1 MEFSKAANPDI
12 SETLSSELLE
22 EFIVELA
29 LEFERLYGLTVD
41 RSCIV
46 DLDSSTDTKF
56 SRHFI
61 VHLPNQALFEDAA
74 AAGRFVRV
82 FVGRLAEQTATGQ
95 LSESRPV
102 LPKYL
107 FVKSATPTAK
117 QSSQDSQLSSQS
129 DKETELSSTKTCFV
143 DMGVYTRNR
152 LFRLLGSSKFG
163 KPASA
168 ALRIAPSN
176 TFPFPK
182 GFDNN
187 SFYVPD
193 MEKHV
198 KEARSG
204 DDKELDM
211 VRKQVSLLAVNKSA
225 RTHLITAI
233 FAGRRDQQVLVG
245 SGLDR
250 SCHCARRNPG
260 GSRQW

>member
-1 MEFSKAANPDI
+1 LEFSKAANPEI
-12 SETLSSELLE
+12 TSALNYELLE

-29 LEFERLYGLTVD
+29 LEFQRHYELQVD

-61 VHLPNQALFEDAA
+61 LHLPNQALFEDAT

-82 FVGRLAEQTATGQ
+82 FVGRLAEQIATGQ
-95 LSESRPV
+95 LSKSRPA
-102 LPKYL
+102 LAKYL
-107 FVKSATPTAK
+107 FVKSAPVKK

-129 DKETELSSTKTCFV
+129 DNETEVPVSKTCFV

-168 ALRIAPSN
+168 ALRIADSN
-176 TFPFPK
+176 KFPFPK
-182 GFDNN
+182 GFHND

-193 MEKHV
+193 MEKRV
-198 KEARSG
+198 KEVRSG
-204 DDKELDM
+204 EDEEFDM
-211 VRKQVSLLAVNKSA
+211 VCLKVYLN
-225 RTHLITAI
+225 
-233 FAGRRDQQVLVG
+233 
-245 SGLDR
+245 
-250 SCHCARRNPG
+250 SCLQMRLTN
-260 GSRQW
+260 